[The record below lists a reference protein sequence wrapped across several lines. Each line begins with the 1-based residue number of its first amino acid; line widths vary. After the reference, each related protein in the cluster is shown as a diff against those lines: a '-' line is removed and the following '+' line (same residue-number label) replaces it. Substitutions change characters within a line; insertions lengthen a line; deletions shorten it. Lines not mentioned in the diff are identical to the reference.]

1 MGTSEHHPALV
12 CLAITIV
19 TMTVAAP
26 ETLPSSKVYQTNPA
40 PSDLLSR
47 FIAQHEEL
55 QRYKYVSCVAS
66 VTVCVAAALNL

>member
-1 MGTSEHHPALV
+1 
-12 CLAITIV
+12 
-19 TMTVAAP
+19 MTVAVP

-55 QRYKYVSCVAS
+55 QCYKYVSD
-66 VTVCVAAALNL
+66 VTACVAAALSL